1 MEYFEDLA
9 ELIESEDEIEYG
21 DFYEA
26 LSDTL
31 PEDMGEILENY
42 MEEIL
47 NSLPD
52 EEQELYMLLENI
64 KTGMLFLCENLE
76 DDSTRSQLA
85 EELNRFKTWYTS
97 DLNSNLDGK
106 TTTLIDAIATIRGN
120 KITGEKSEYD
130 FAGALDYELK
140 DFNFSIGKFDKIDI
154 LEESSEDDGSN

>member
-9 ELIESEDEIEYG
+9 ELIESEDEIEYE
-21 DFYEA
+21 DFFEA
-26 LSDTL
+26 LEGTL
-31 PEDMGEILENY
+31 SEDMGEILENY

-85 EELNRFKTWYTS
+85 EELSRFKTWYT
-97 DLNSNLDGK
+97 DELNTYLDGSK
-106 TTTLIDAIATIRGN
+106 TTLIDAIATVRGN
-120 KITGEKSEYD
+120 KITGEKSAVD
-130 FAGALDYELK
+130 FTGALDYELK

-154 LEESSEDDGSN
+154 LESSEDDGSN